1 MEPYDAAYVP
11 APAGFRNTGAICWLN
26 SLMQSLLSCPTFTR
40 AVVRAESDLARSK
53 IGATVHALAKDS
65 LNNAPVAHYTGQL
78 RAAICEQ
85 KHFGYGQECA
95 AEGLTLLLDTIR
107 APAVT
112 DVLTYRYRVGRV
124 CFPCKAVAEDSHKE
138 NLGHAIRMFHYDGKE
153 SFIDALK
160 LQVDELDH
168 SEFACSCGNMQ
179 SRVYRLT
186 MLPEVVVV
194 QFNKFFGKRL
204 LPFPEEFVVDGTAG
218 QKMKF
223 RQVAQI
229 EHSGSMHGGHYW
241 ALCRR
246 ADGIYCL
253 NDQSCSRVPG
263 FAPTVNTHMVFYSYV
278 GDA

>member
-26 SLMQSLLSCPTFTR
+26 SLMQSLLSCPSFTR
-40 AVVRAESDLARSK
+40 AVLRADQELGRTKLGSILY
-53 IGATVHALAKDS
+53 ALTRDS
-65 LNNAPVAHYTGQL
+65 LNNSATTHYTGQL
-78 RAAICEQ
+78 RAAIVEQ

-95 AEGLTLLLDTIR
+95 AEGLTLMMDAIKSPT
-107 APAVT
+107 VT

-124 CFPCKAVAEDSHKE
+124 CFPCKAVVDDSSKE
-138 NLGHAIRMFHYDGKE
+138 SPGHAIRMFHYDGT
-153 SFIDALK
+153 SDFMDSLK

-168 SEFACSCGNMQ
+168 SAFQCDCGKMQ

-194 QFNKFFGKRL
+194 QFNKFYGKKL
-204 LPFPEEFVVDGTAG
+204 LPFPEQFTVDGTSG
-218 QKMKF
+218 KKMIF
-223 RQVAQI
+223 RQTAQI
-229 EHSGSMHGGHYW
+229 EHSGSMSGGHYW

-246 ADGIYCL
+246 ADGVYCL
-253 NDQSCSRVPG
+253 NDQSCTRVPG
-263 FAPTVNTHMVFYSYV
+263 FAPTANTHMVFYSYM